1 MMEDIQKAVELA
13 FSAFKERYGEGAK
26 IEEGD
31 QFVCVMNNCTLI
43 ISLNDGNLKEEF
55 IGGKPLQVNYTL
67 KIYES
72 EDRENE

>member
-1 MMEDIQKAVELA
+1 MMKDIQKAVELA
-13 FSAFKERYGEGAK
+13 FVAFKERYGADAK

-31 QFVCVMNNCTLI
+31 QIVFVLNNCTLI

-55 IGGKPLQVNYTL
+55 IGGKPLQVDHTL

-72 EDRENE
+72 EDE

>member
-13 FSAFKERYGEGAK
+13 FVAFKERYGADAK

-31 QFVCVMNNCTLI
+31 QIVFVLNNCTLI

-55 IGGKPLQVNYTL
+55 IGGKPLQVDHTL

-72 EDRENE
+72 ENE

>member
-13 FSAFKERYGEGAK
+13 FVAFKERYGADAK

-31 QFVCVMNNCTLI
+31 QIVFVLNNCTLI

-55 IGGKPLQVNYTL
+55 IGGKPLQVDHTL

-72 EDRENE
+72 EDE